1 MQINLKPIK
10 VKDVFD
16 QFVDNGE
23 DGVFGYHG
31 AAPPRIVTMTKWQKE
46 GEILRYGL

>member
-1 MQINLKPIK
+1 MQIKLTPIK

-23 DGVFGYHG
+23 DGVFGY
-31 AAPPRIVTMTKWQKE
+31 KWSKDTAKCT
-46 GEILRYGL
+46 LVNAV

>member
-31 AAPPRIVTMTKWQKE
+31 LTPLSELTYRKTV
-46 GEILRYGL
+46 

>member
-1 MQINLKPIK
+1 MQINLTPIK

-31 AAPPRIVTMTKWQKE
+31 QLPNRKNIKPIMV
-46 GEILRYGL
+46 